1 MAAELNMRRSIP
13 MSRRTTVAA
22 LAAGLFTAVMGP
34 AQAEQ
39 AALAPNDRILIDY
52 VEPRHP
58 TYAYGI
64 VPDDP
69 AQQAEHK
76 RLNAQFQRY
85 TAIYHRLRKVRLLEE
100 FSQFLAPLK
109 LPITLRLRTEQ
120 CGQANAFYNPTES
133 SITLCYEYVAQI
145 EDRAPKTTTREGI
158 TRRDAIVGQ
167 IIGTMLHEGGHAV
180 SNLLQLPVLG
190 REEDTADQIAA
201 YVMLQFGRD
210 VARILIKGEAYGWN
224 QSERRNLPMY
234 WDVHSTALQRQ
245 HTYLCLAYG
254 KDPEAFEEFVK
265 FGWLPRS
272 RAENCAQ
279 EYKQAELAFRL
290 TILPH
295 VDRELMKKVQSRPWL
310 PRVGN

>member
-1 MAAELNMRRSIP
+1 MTGTVALTPTSR
-13 MSRRTTVAA
+13 MSAVAA
-22 LAAGLFTAVMGP
+22 LALGLFGALAFP
-34 AQAEQ
+34 AQAER
-39 AALAPNDRILIDY
+39 AWLAPNDKILIDY

-58 TYAYGI
+58 TYAYGLL
-64 VPDDP
+64 PDDP
-69 AQQAEHK
+69 EQQAEYKKFEAQYRRYSSIYERVK
-76 RLNAQFQRY
+76 RR
-85 TAIYHRLRKVRLLEE
+85 RLLEE
-100 FSQFLAPLK
+100 FSQFLAPLR
-109 LPITLRLRTEQ
+109 LPITLRLKTEQ

-133 SITLCYEYVAQI
+133 SITLCYEYIAQI
-145 EDRAPKTTTREGI
+145 EDRAPITTTREGI

-167 IIGTMLHEGGHAV
+167 VIGTMLHEAGHAV

-201 YVMLQFGRD
+201 FVMLQFGRD

-254 KDPEAFEEFVK
+254 RDPEAFEEFVK
-265 FGWLPRS
+265 LGWLPRS
-272 RAENCAQ
+272 RAENCTQ

-295 VDRELMKKVQSRPWL
+295 IDRELMKKVQSRRWL
-310 PRVGN
+310 PEDGN